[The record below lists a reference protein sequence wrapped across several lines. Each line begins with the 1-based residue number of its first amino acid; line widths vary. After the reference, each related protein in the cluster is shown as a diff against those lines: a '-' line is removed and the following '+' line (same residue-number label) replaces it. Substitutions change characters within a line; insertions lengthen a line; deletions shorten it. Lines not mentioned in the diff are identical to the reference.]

1 MSKRIKLALVSFG
14 CLALM
19 LASCIVYFN
28 NGFDK
33 LAIKLGI
40 SNKCPY
46 NFVRFIDVGQG
57 DCALIHSDG
66 KYVLIDTGSN
76 EDDGMALSR
85 KLRDYNVERIECI
98 IISHDDDDHA
108 GGAAKIIEDFD
119 VEAIICS
126 DYSFRDKESNI
137 YKTVNLAKEKGTAV
151 LNVNVGDKLFF
162 GFAEFKFLWID
173 NNTTTNNNRSIVTRV
188 SLDGCTFLFTGDIN
202 STIEKRLLKNNVDVK
217 CDVYKAAHHG
227 SSWSNCEEFLDAAR
241 PDYCVVSCSKDNMYG
256 FPTEAFLKRL
266 SERNVKLYKTYE
278 RGDITFNTTKANVSF
293 KK

>member
-1 MSKRIKLALVSFG
+1 MSKRIRLALVSFG

-28 NGFDK
+28 HGFDK
-33 LAIKLGI
+33 LAMKLGI
-40 SNKCPY
+40 SNKYPY

-57 DCALIHSDG
+57 DCTLIHSDG

-76 EDDGMALSR
+76 EDDGLALSK
-85 KLRDYNVERIECI
+85 KLRDYNIKRIECI

-108 GGAAKIIEDFD
+108 GGLYKILQDFD

-126 DYSFRDKESNI
+126 SYSFRDKESNL
-137 YKTVNLAKEKGTAV
+137 YKTVELANEKGTALLDV
-151 LNVNVGDKLFF
+151 KVGDKLFF

-173 NNTTTNNNRSIVTRV
+173 GETTSNNNRSLVTRV
-188 SLDGCTFLFTGDIN
+188 SLDGSTFLFTGDIN
-202 STIEKRLLKNNVDVK
+202 STVEKRILESDIDVK
-217 CDVYKAAHHG
+217 CDIYKAAHHG
-227 SSWSNCEEFLDAAR
+227 SAWSSSEEFLDAAR
-241 PDYCVVSCSKDNMYG
+241 PAYCVVSCSKDNMYG
-256 FPTEAFLKRL
+256 FPTEAFLKRI
-266 SERNVKLYKTYE
+266 SERGIKLYKTYE